1 MSKGTDGAAGA
12 LPDREAQLATVVLR
26 ERTLRAIQE
35 GLELFNAG
43 RFWEAHEAW
52 EAAWLVED
60 GDVRQMLQGLIQ
72 VAAGYLKALVQRRPR
87 AAAKLLASGL
97 AKLEPIPDS
106 LAALRLEPLRRAVA
120 NGIDAARA
128 WERGERDDIDPAS
141 VPRIERQ
148 G

>member
-1 MSKGTDGAAGA
+1 
-12 LPDREAQLATVVLR
+12 VVLQEQTR
-26 ERTLRAIQE
+26 RAIQK
-35 GLELFNAG
+35 GRELFNAA

-72 VAAGYLKALVQRRPR
+72 VAAGYYKALVQRRPR

-120 NGIDAARA
+120 TPNDAVRA
-128 WERGERDDIDPAS
+128 WERGEGGGVDPAS
-141 VPRIERQ
+141 VPRLERQ

>member
-1 MSKGTDGAAGA
+1 VAFEEQT
-12 LPDREAQLATVVLR
+12 R
-26 ERTLRAIQE
+26 RAIDE

-60 GDVRQMLQGLIQ
+60 GDARRMLQGLIQ
-72 VAAGYLKALVQRRPR
+72 VAAGYLKALVHRRPR

-106 LAALRLEPLRRAVA
+106 LAGLRLGPLRRAVA
-120 NGIDAARA
+120 TAIDEARA
-128 WERGERDDIDPAS
+128 WERGEREGIDPAG

>member
-1 MSKGTDGAAGA
+1 MSEETDRAVQKGLD
-12 LPDREAQLATVVLR
+12 
-26 ERTLRAIQE
+26 
-35 GLELFNAG
+35 LFNAG

-72 VAAGYLKALVQRRPR
+72 VAAGYFKALVHRRPR

-106 LAALRLEPLRRAVA
+106 LAALRLELLRQAVA
-120 NGIDAARA
+120 NSIDAVQG
-128 WERGERDDIDPAS
+128 WERGERDGIDPAS
-141 VPRIERQ
+141 VPRIERAD
-148 G
+148 GVSLSE

>member
-1 MSKGTDGAAGA
+1 
-12 LPDREAQLATVVLR
+12 VVLQEQTR
-26 ERTLRAIQE
+26 RAIHE

-72 VAAGYLKALVQRRPR
+72 VAAGYFKALVQRRPR

-97 AKLEPIPDS
+97 AKLDPIPDS
-106 LAALRLEPLRRAVA
+106 LAGLRLEPLRRAVA
-120 NGIDAARA
+120 NSVQAALS
-128 WERGERDDIDPAS
+128 WERGERDRIDPAS
-141 VPRIERQ
+141 VPRIQRT

>member
-1 MSKGTDGAAGA
+1 MA
-12 LPDREAQLATVVLR
+12 LQEQTR
-26 ERTLRAIQE
+26 RAIQE

-72 VAAGYLKALVQRRPR
+72 IAAGYFKALVARRPR

-97 AKLEPIPDS
+97 AKLGPIPDS
-106 LAALRLEPLRRAVA
+106 LAALRLEPLRQAVA
-120 NGIDAARA
+120 DGIDAART
-128 WERGERDDIDPAS
+128 WERGGREGIDPAS
-141 VPRIERQ
+141 VPRIERLE
-148 G
+148 

>member
-1 MSKGTDGAAGA
+1 M
-12 LPDREAQLATVVLR
+12 VL
-26 ERTLRAIQE
+26 QE
-35 GLELFNAG
+35 PTRRVLQKGLELFNAG
-43 RFWEAHEAW
+43 RYWEAHEAW

-60 GDVRQMLQGLIQ
+60 GDVRRMLQGLIQ
-72 VAAGYLKALVQRRPR
+72 VAAGYFKALVQRRPR

-120 NGIDAARA
+120 NSIDAAHR
-128 WERGERDDIDPAS
+128 WERGERDGIDPAG

>member
-1 MSKGTDGAAGA
+1 VP
-12 LPDREAQLATVVLR
+12 LQ
-26 ERTLRAIQE
+26 ERTRCVIQK

-72 VAAGYLKALVQRRPR
+72 VAAGYFKALVQRRPR
-87 AAAKLLASGL
+87 AAAKLLGSGL

-106 LAALRLEPLRRAVA
+106 LGGLRLEPLRRAVA
-120 NGIDAARA
+120 ATIEAAHG
-128 WERGERDDIDPAS
+128 WERGERDGIDPAS
-141 VPRIERQ
+141 VPRIEPQ
-148 G
+148 Q